1 MQPRELDDKSKLG
14 EGGQKKEAQGGR
26 EWREKERKKERKS
39 KRKERKRKK
48 KKDG

>member
-1 MQPRELDDKSKLG
+1 MINPNSEK
-14 EGGQKKEAQGGR
+14 GGQKKEARGGR
-26 EWREKERKKERKS
+26 EWGEKERKKERKS